1 MKKADKT
8 KVAVGVGLGL
18 AAAAA
23 GAGYYL
29 FGTQGGKVARKKAV
43 RWADDFKGDVIKKAK
58 KLEKMDE
65 RAFRTIVDESS
76 KAFERVKSIDKK
88 DLGAAA
94 AELKKNWKNIEAEI
108 TRVAKKDTKVA
119 KKVVKVVT
127 KKVVKTVKKAT
138 PKKVVKTVAKKTAK
152 KKA

>member
-29 FGTQGGKVARKKAV
+29 FGTQGGKVARKKASK
-43 RWADDFKGDVIKKAK
+43 WADDLKSEVVKKAK
-58 KLEKMDE
+58 KLQKMDE
-65 RAFRTIVDESS
+65 RAFHTIVDEST
-76 KAFERVKSIDKK
+76 KAYERVKSINKD

-94 AELKKNWKNIEAEI
+94 AELKSNWKHIEAEI
-108 TRVAKKDTKVA
+108 NRVAKKDTKVVKKAVAAAA
-119 KKVVKVVT
+119 KKVVKAVA
-127 KKVVKTVKKAT
+127 KAA
-138 PKKVVKTVAKKTAK
+138 PKKVVAKKVAKKK
-152 KKA
+152 S